1 MAFYFSHGRFRQDVD
16 LLFVTSPI
24 LALAEFNARAWQGQR
39 GGQKIRGAVFL
50 TPSRFRSWNLLCL
63 LFLWCTCSSAQ
74 DLFRKKLTK
83 LDDFRN
89 ADFAAAV

>member
-63 LFLWCTCSSAQ
+63 LFLWDSGARG
-74 DLFRKKLTK
+74 LFGGKLTK

-89 ADFAAAV
+89 ADFVAAV